1 MPTKSPFGHPDRRP
15 KNRNGGLRPPR
26 PLPDPRRVWAYPRPP
41 PRALAA
47 SVVRLQT
54 STLVPSA
61 GRGTSSRHVFAR
73 QRPERHGAVEPA
85 SVRDRWVDAR
95 ALRRR
100 IVRHRGPEAVKSAIF
115 CANMALQP
123 RLRRVGAARRGVF
136 IAASCLGRGSP
147 LRWRELP
154 VFGLRAALL
163 ELRAVFWLQL
173 KAKTGSVPPRIECGD
188 QGPTQ
193 KPSSLPSRSIRK
205 SEANSRAPV
214 GGVTATAARGPQAGL
229 RGSEVTHRYQRG
241 PRTPLE
247 GGPATLSH

>member
-1 MPTKSPFGHPDRRP
+1 M
-15 KNRNGGLRPPR
+15 
-26 PLPDPRRVWAYPRPP
+26 
-41 PRALAA
+41 
-47 SVVRLQT
+47 VRFQT
-54 STLVPSA
+54 SALVPSA

-100 IVRHRGPEAVKSAIF
+100 IVRHRGPEAVKSAVF

-136 IAASCLGRGSP
+136 IAVSCLGRGSP

-154 VFGLRAALL
+154 VFGLRAAPL
-163 ELRAVFWLQL
+163 EPRAVFWLQQER
-173 KAKTGSVPPRIECGD
+173 KTERQTPRIECGC
-188 QGPTQ
+188 QTPTP
-193 KPSSLPSRSIRK
+193 KPLSLPSRSSRK

-214 GGVTATAARGPQAGL
+214 GGGHRDRRAAPPGRAPRL
-229 RGSEVTHRYQRG
+229 RGYS
-241 PRTPLE
+241 
-247 GGPATLSH
+247 

>member
-1 MPTKSPFGHPDRRP
+1 M
-15 KNRNGGLRPPR
+15 
-26 PLPDPRRVWAYPRPP
+26 
-41 PRALAA
+41 
-47 SVVRLQT
+47 VRFQT
-54 STLVPSA
+54 SALVPSA

-100 IVRHRGPEAVKSAIF
+100 IVRHRGPEAVKSAVF

-154 VFGLRAALL
+154 VFALRAALL
-163 ELRAVFWLQL
+163 ELRAVFWLQQEP
-173 KAKTGSVPPRIECGD
+173 KTGNVAPRIESGD
-188 QGPTQ
+188 QGPTP
-193 KPSSLPSRSIRK
+193 KPPGYAPRSIRK
-205 SEANSRAPV
+205 SEANSRPRS
-214 GGVTATAARGPQAGL
+214 GGGTATAARGPQAGL
-229 RGSEVTHRYQRG
+229 RGCEATHRYQRG

>member
-1 MPTKSPFGHPDRRP
+1 M
-15 KNRNGGLRPPR
+15 
-26 PLPDPRRVWAYPRPP
+26 
-41 PRALAA
+41 
-47 SVVRLQT
+47 VRLQT

-73 QRPERHGAVEPA
+73 QRPEGLGAVGPA
-85 SVRDRWVDAR
+85 IVRGRWVDAR

-100 IVRHRGPEAVKSAIF
+100 FVRRRGSEAVKSAIF
-115 CANMALQP
+115 SANMALQP

-154 VFGLRAALL
+154 VFALRAAPL

-173 KAKTGSVPPRIECGD
+173 KAKTGSVPPRIESGD
-188 QGPTQ
+188 QGPTP
-193 KPSSLPSRSIRK
+193 KPSGYTRRSPRK

-229 RGSEVTHRYQRG
+229 RGCEATHRYQRG

-247 GGPATLSH
+247 GAPATLSH

>member
-1 MPTKSPFGHPDRRP
+1 M
-15 KNRNGGLRPPR
+15 
-26 PLPDPRRVWAYPRPP
+26 
-41 PRALAA
+41 
-47 SVVRLQT
+47 VRFQT
-54 STLVPSA
+54 SALVPSA

-100 IVRHRGPEAVKSAIF
+100 IVRHRGPEAVKSAVF

-123 RLRRVGAARRGVF
+123 RLRRVGAARRGVY
-136 IAASCLGRGSP
+136 IAVSCLGRGSP
-147 LRWRELP
+147 LQWRELP
-154 VFGLRAALL
+154 VFALRAAPL
-163 ELRAVFWLQL
+163 ELRAVFWLQQER
-173 KAKTGSVPPRIECGD
+173 KTERQDPRIEFGD
-188 QGPTQ
+188 TRPTP
-193 KPSSLPSRSIRK
+193 KPSILPSRSIRK

-214 GGVTATAARGPQAGL
+214 GGVTATATRGPQAGL
-229 RGSEVTHRYQRG
+229 RGCEATHRYQRG